1 MAIVSFD
8 AAMAGGAAI
17 VAVNKMAQSAADRRK
32 DSLIGKKEVYHTRR
46 FHQQAQDDE
55 TRWAFYKVRQQT
67 NVNIQIWQKLPLPL
81 IRN

>member
-32 DSLIGKKEVYHTRR
+32 DSLIGKKGVYDTRR
-46 FHQQAQDDE
+46 FQQGAQDDE
-55 TRWAFYKVRQQT
+55 MRSTCK
-67 NVNIQIWQKLPLPL
+67 
-81 IRN
+81 